1 MKIEQ
6 KQDNLFQPIA
16 ITLESQFEAEVVM
29 HIMSHIAGDGENSPR
44 GIADVIYEH
53 LMKLGVDY
61 RDDQWNKKF
70 VSRGT
75 LYFENV
81 A

>member
-6 KQDNLFQPIA
+6 KQTKAFQPIS
-16 ITLESQFEAEVVM
+16 ITLENEFEAEVVM
-29 HIMSHIAGDGENSPR
+29 HIMSHIAGDGEQSPR
-44 GIADVIYEH
+44 GIADVIYEQ

-75 LYFENV
+75 LFFENNV
-81 A
+81 